1 MNKAHLHAA
10 LFALG
15 TYALVAFIQKNVMA
29 VPVIGAYLPGGSTA
43 ATA

>member
-15 TYALVAFIQKNVMA
+15 TFALVAFVQKSVMPI
-29 VPVIGAYLPGGSTA
+29 PVIGPYLPGGTNA
-43 ATA
+43 